1 MPLLRF
7 LALFVLLILSGSFA
21 VHDAFALDVT
31 SIRFGQHAAR
41 ERAVIELSGPTE
53 FRAFVMDSPD
63 RLVIDMGEFRYQAGT
78 INRPNGLS
86 VVDVRFG
93 KLGGGK
99 GRLVLQTSRPVL
111 IQSAFFI
118 AAKNGQPNRIVIDY
132 GAAGA
137 SAAPQILGTMSSS
150 SAPQSDLAAAAPSA
164 PASTSGSVLLPPR
177 KPSSSS
183 ASASAAAPRADTPR
197 SQTFSAPSR
206 DKPLIILDAG
216 HGGEDPGARG
226 ANGTYEK
233 TIVLAVALELRKQ
246 LEATGRYRVKMTR
259 DTDVFIPL
267 RGRVNYARTN
277 KGDLFISL
285 HADSIRDSQVTG
297 ASIYTLS
304 DVASDKEAQKLAD
317 RENKSDLIAGV
328 DLSHQEEDVTN
339 ILLDLAARDTMNQ
352 SRFLAK
358 TVVGSFRRNDIR
370 TLENAQ
376 RSAGFAVLKALDIPS
391 ILIEMGYLTNRSE
404 VERLSSPEHRRRIAG
419 AIAGAVDSYFQK
431 TSTR

>member
-1 MPLLRF
+1 MPLFRF
-7 LALFVLLILSGSFA
+7 LAVLTFLILSSSFLA
-21 VHDAFALDVT
+21 QDALALDVT
-31 SIRFGQHAAR
+31 SIRFGQHSTR

-53 FRAFVMDSPD
+53 FRAFVMQSPD
-63 RLVIDMGEFRYQAGT
+63 RLVVDMGEFRYLAGT
-78 INRPNGLS
+78 INRPNGIS
-86 VVDVRFG
+86 VMDVRFG

-99 GRLVLQTSRPVL
+99 GRLVLQTSGPVV

-118 AAKNGQPNRIVIDY
+118 PAQNGQSSRIVLDY
-132 GAAGA
+132 SA
-137 SAAPQILGTMSSS
+137 SPSSASVPQILGTMSSS
-150 SAPQSDLAAAAPSA
+150 ASSQMDSYSPSLQIGSIVLPQ
-164 PASTSGSVLLPPR
+164 R
-177 KPSSSS
+177 KPWSS
-183 ASASAAAPRADTPR
+183 ATPVSSR
-197 SQTFSAPSR
+197 SPEPTSSQTFTPSR
-206 DKPLIILDAG
+206 EKPLIILDAG

-233 TIVLAVALELRKQ
+233 TIVLAVALELRRQ

-259 DTDVFIPL
+259 DSDVFIPL
-267 RGRVNYARTN
+267 RGRVNYARKA

-358 TVVGSFRRNDIR
+358 NVVGSFRRNDIR

-391 ILIEMGYLTNRSE
+391 ILIEMGYLTNRNE
-404 VERLSSPEHRRRIAG
+404 VERLSSPDHRRRIAS
-419 AIAGAVDSYFQK
+419 AILGAVDTYFQK
-431 TSTR
+431 TSAR

>member
-1 MPLLRF
+1 MRCFRF
-7 LALFVLLILSGSFA
+7 LAVLTFLFLSGCFLA
-21 VHDAFALDVT
+21 QGAFALDVT
-31 SIRFGQHAAR
+31 SIRFGQHSSR

-53 FRAFVMDSPD
+53 FRAFVMQSPD
-63 RLVIDMGEFRYQAGT
+63 RLVVDMGEFRYLAGT
-78 INRPNGLS
+78 INRPNGIS
-86 VVDVRFG
+86 VMDVRFG
-93 KLGGGK
+93 QLGGGK
-99 GRLVLQTSRPVL
+99 GRLVLQTSVPVV

-118 AAKNGQPNRIVIDY
+118 PAQNGQSSRIVLDY
-132 GAAGA
+132 SALA
-137 SAAPQILGTMSSS
+137 SSNSPPQILGTMSSS
-150 SAPQSDLAAAAPSA
+150 ASPQMDAPSL
-164 PASTSGSVLLPPR
+164 SYQTGSVILPQR
-177 KPSSSS
+177 KPWSSATA
-183 ASASAAAPRADTPR
+183 ASASRSPEPTS

-206 DKPLIILDAG
+206 EKPLIILDAG

-233 TIVLAVALELRKQ
+233 TIVLAVALELRRQ

-259 DTDVFIPL
+259 DSDVFIPL
-267 RGRVNYARTN
+267 RGRVNFARKA

-328 DLSHQEEDVTN
+328 DLSHQEEDVTS

-358 TVVGSFRRNDIR
+358 NVVGSFRRNDIR

-391 ILIEMGYLTNRSE
+391 ILIEMGYLTNRNE
-404 VERLSSPEHRRRIAG
+404 VERLSSPDHRRRIAS
-419 AIAGAVDSYFQK
+419 AILGAVDSYFQK
-431 TSTR
+431 TSSR

>member
-1 MPLLRF
+1 MPLFRF
-7 LALFVLLILSGSFA
+7 LAVLSFLFLSSSFLA
-21 VHDAFALDVT
+21 QDALALDVT
-31 SIRFGQHAAR
+31 SIRFGQHSTR

-53 FRAFVMDSPD
+53 FRAFVMQSPD
-63 RLVIDMGEFRYQAGT
+63 RLVVDMGEFRYLAGT
-78 INRPNGLS
+78 INRPNGIS
-86 VVDVRFG
+86 VMDVRFG

-99 GRLVLQTSRPVL
+99 GRLVLQTSGPVV

-118 AAKNGQPNRIVIDY
+118 PAQNGQSSRIVLDY
-132 GAAGA
+132 SA
-137 SAAPQILGTMSSS
+137 SPSSASVPQILGTMSSS
-150 SAPQSDLAAAAPSA
+150 ASSQMDSYSPSLQI
-164 PASTSGSVLLPPR
+164 GSVVLPQR
-177 KPSSSS
+177 KPWSS
-183 ASASAAAPRADTPR
+183 ATSVSSRSPVPPS
-197 SQTFSAPSR
+197 SQTFTPSR
-206 DKPLIILDAG
+206 EKPLIILDAG

-233 TIVLAVALELRKQ
+233 TIVLAVALELRRQ

-267 RGRVNYARTN
+267 RGRVNFARKA

-358 TVVGSFRRNDIR
+358 NVVGSFRRNDIR

-391 ILIEMGYLTNRSE
+391 ILIEMGYLTNRNE
-404 VERLSSPEHRRRIAG
+404 VERLSSPDHRRRIAS
-419 AIAGAVDSYFQK
+419 AILGAVDTYFQK
-431 TSTR
+431 TSAR